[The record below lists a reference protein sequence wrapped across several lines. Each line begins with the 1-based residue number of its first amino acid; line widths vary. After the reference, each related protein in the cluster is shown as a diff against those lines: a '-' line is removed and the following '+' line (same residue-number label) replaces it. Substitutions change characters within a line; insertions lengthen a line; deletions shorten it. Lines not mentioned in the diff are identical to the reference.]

1 MVLADSHRISRV
13 PRYSGTRFESAWL
26 SPTWLSHSLAGL
38 SRPLQLTSGLVTLLL
53 RALQPRALH
62 AKLGSHGTSFV
73 PWVCSSYQTAHGIS
87 KHAEATKTSRAAL
100 GLGSSDFARRY
111 SRNHC
116 CFLFLQV
123 LRWFTSLGLLLPPMD
138 SVTDSRGSLGRVA
151 PFGDPRI
158 SDCLRLPGAYR
169 SLPRPSSPACA
180 KASTVRP

>member
-1 MVLADSHRISRV
+1 MVLADSRRISRV
-13 PRYSGTRFESAWL
+13 PRYSGTRFESAWF

-53 RALQPRALH
+53 RALQPPALH
-62 AKLGSHGTSFV
+62 AKHYSTELRNPNS
-73 PWVCSSYQTAHGIS
+73 AD
-87 KHAEATKTSRAAL
+87 HAFRAAL
-100 GLGSSDFARRY
+100 GLGYSDFARRY
-111 SRNHC
+111 SRNHY

-123 LRWFTSLGLLLPPMD
+123 LRWFTSLGLLLPPMY

-151 PFGDPRI
+151 PFGNPRI